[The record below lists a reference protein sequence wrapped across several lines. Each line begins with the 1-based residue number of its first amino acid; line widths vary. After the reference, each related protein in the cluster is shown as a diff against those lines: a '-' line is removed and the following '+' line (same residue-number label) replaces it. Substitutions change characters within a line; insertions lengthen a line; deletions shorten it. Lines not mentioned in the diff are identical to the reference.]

1 MSAFVRTAR
10 VVFSVAVC
18 CSAAFTDMHPGRS
31 SPAVETQSSS
41 ANELRGLPEKMSLE
55 APLPRLALLTPELPG
70 LYKNSAPPVPVEPFN
85 MPANAALPE
94 ELASKWSDLQSR
106 ILADEKTIAACRLD
120 EVSCSPAA
128 RRFLSLVESGG
139 KNEPRVQLGR
149 INRAVNLAIRPASDW
164 AQYGY
169 ADFWA
174 SPLQTLGSGA
184 GDCED
189 YAIVK
194 YVVLR
199 ALGMT
204 DLRLMIV
211 RDDKHQTEHAIVAVR
226 DGQEWLILDN
236 RTMFLVNTGDASYYI
251 PMFVLEQKVPQ
262 TFAAAAVNPVTDR

>member
-10 VVFSVAVC
+10 IIFSVAVC
-18 CSAAFTDMHPGRS
+18 CSAAFTDMHPSRS
-31 SPAVETQSSS
+31 SPASEPQSIS
-41 ANELRGLPEKMSLE
+41 ASELQGTFERISVNLHLQ
-55 APLPRLALLTPELPG
+55 RLALLAPELPG
-70 LYKNSAPPVPVEPFN
+70 SGKSPAQLAEPFN
-85 MPANAALPE
+85 MPAKAALPE
-94 ELASKWSDLQSR
+94 EIASKWSDLQSR
-106 ILADEKTIAACRLD
+106 VVADEKTIAACRTD
-120 EVSCSPAA
+120 ERSCSPAA

-139 KNEPRVQLGR
+139 KNERRIQLGK

-164 AQYGY
+164 AQYGT

-199 ALGMT
+199 ALGMAET

-226 DGQEWLILDN
+226 DEREWLILDN
-236 RTMFLVNTGDASYYI
+236 RTMFIVNAEDARYYN
-251 PMFVLEQKVPQ
+251 PLFVLEQKMPQ
-262 TFAAAAVNPVTDR
+262 TFAAADVSPITDR